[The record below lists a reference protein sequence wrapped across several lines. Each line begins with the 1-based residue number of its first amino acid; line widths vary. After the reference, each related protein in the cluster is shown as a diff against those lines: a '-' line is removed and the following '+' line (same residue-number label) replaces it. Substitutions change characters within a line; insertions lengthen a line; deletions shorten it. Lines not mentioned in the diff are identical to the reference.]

1 MVVDSRYP
9 ADSKGDGQWGR
20 ANGPPGQQHAGP
32 LTARH
37 IRVLLAGEH
46 RLLQDAIVGMLA
58 LQGDIRV
65 LAAVAN
71 PSDALY
77 LATELRPHV
86 VLLEPWSE
94 PGAVH
99 HTVHALRGL
108 VPHTAIVLTPTTCVV
123 DSSTLRAVHRVLP
136 RDAGRDV
143 LLKMVRALGPGD
155 AESSSGTSIPPLSRR
170 ESEVLSAAA
179 KAMTNHQI
187 ARLLGI
193 TTGTVKRHMHAVF
206 QKLGAV
212 SRLDAVAKAYQAGL
226 LGVDLLP
233 ADAELLGAFRG
244 AVEPGTDGLRRI
256 PTGGKVT
263 GPQ

>member
-1 MVVDSRYP
+1 MVIDSQYP
-9 ADSKGDGQWGR
+9 AELQGDRQRGR
-20 ANGPPGQQHAGP
+20 ANGLPGPQHAGP
-32 LTARH
+32 PTARH

-46 RLLQDAIVGMLA
+46 RLLQEAIVGMMA

-71 PSDALY
+71 PADTLY

-123 DSSTLRAVHRVLP
+123 ESSTLRAVHRVLP

-143 LLKMVRALGPGD
+143 LLKTVRALGTGD
-155 AESSSGTSIPPLSRR
+155 AESRSEASVPPLSRR

-212 SRLDAVAKAYQAGL
+212 SRLDAVAKAYRAGL

-233 ADAELLGAFRG
+233 ADAELLGTFRG
-244 AVEPGTDGLRRI
+244 AVGPSTDGPRRI
-256 PTGGKVT
+256 PSGER
-263 GPQ
+263 